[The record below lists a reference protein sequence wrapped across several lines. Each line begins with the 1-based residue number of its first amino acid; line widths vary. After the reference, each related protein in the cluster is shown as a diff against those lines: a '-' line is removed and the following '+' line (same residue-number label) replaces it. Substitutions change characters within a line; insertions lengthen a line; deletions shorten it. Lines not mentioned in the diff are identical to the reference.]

1 MKPQQESV
9 SLLSANSSLSEIY
22 QIIYDLSNHGYPIL
36 HDPTG
41 PAAAPSSR
49 LTYAKT

>member
-1 MKPQQESV
+1 MIPQQESV
-9 SLLSANSSLSEIY
+9 SRLSANSSLSEIY

-36 HDPTG
+36 HGLTVPV
-41 PAAAPSSR
+41 AALSYR